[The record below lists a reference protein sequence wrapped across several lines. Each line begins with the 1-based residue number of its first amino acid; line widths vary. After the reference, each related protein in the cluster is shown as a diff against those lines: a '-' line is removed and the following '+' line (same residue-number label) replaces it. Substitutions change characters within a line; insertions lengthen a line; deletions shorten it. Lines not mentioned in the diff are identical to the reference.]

1 MTEYRIPFNRVS
13 LLGHESAYVEQA
25 LGHGHLAD
33 DGPFSV
39 RCQALL
45 EEILGVEKALLTT
58 SGTHALEMAA
68 LLLDIAP
75 GDEVIVPSFT
85 FVSTINAFV
94 IRGAAPVFVDIRS
107 DTLNIDEAQ
116 IERHLTAQTKAIV
129 VVHYGGIGCEMEVIA
144 DCAARHGIPVVED
157 NAHGLFGRYRDRYLG
172 TFGQLAALSFHE
184 TKNYTCGEGGALIIR
199 DPALIERAEVI
210 REKGTNRSRFHR
222 GEVDKYT
229 WVDVGSSYLP
239 SDLLAG
245 VLLAQLESRARVEE
259 RRRQIWEGYAT
270 ALSDW
275 AEANDVRLPTV
286 PPHCDQPH
294 HLFYLLLPS
303 TRSRDALIETLRQRG
318 ILAVFH
324 YLPLHLSEMGQ
335 RFGGRP
341 GDCPV
346 TEDVSGRLV
355 RLPFFTGLTD
365 SEQADVV
372 DAVRSFSTAP
382 KP

>member
-1 MTEYRIPFNRVS
+1 
-13 LLGHESAYVEQA
+13 
-25 LGHGHLAD
+25 
-33 DGPFSV
+33 
-39 RCQALL
+39 
-45 EEILGVEKALLTT
+45 
-58 SGTHALEMAA
+58 MAA

-107 DTLNIDEAQ
+107 DTLDIDEAQ

-275 AEANDVRLPTV
+275 ADGERRQASHGAAPLRPTA
-286 PPHCDQPH
+286 
-294 HLFYLLLPS
+294 PS
-303 TRSRDALIETLRQRG
+303 VLSAVAVDSLTRCADRDASATRHPRRVSLFAAPSVRDGATVRRTAWRLSGHGRCERATCPP
-318 ILAVFH
+318 AVFYRSH
-324 YLPLHLSEMGQ
+324 
-335 RFGGRP
+335 
-341 GDCPV
+341 
-346 TEDVSGRLV
+346 RL
-355 RLPFFTGLTD
+355 GA
-365 SEQADVV
+365 S
-372 DAVRSFSTAP
+372 
-382 KP
+382 